1 MTEAT
6 DRTPAQS
13 QRGAVTIEESLNALR
28 RSATATGELLGSISD
43 SRADAPVPGL
53 AWTVAET
60 AAHLVA
66 LLHQSAAFASGAR
79 DGAAE
84 RALLPASG
92 GIGERMALGNARELD
107 RLGERRIP
115 VLRQLLGG
123 AVDEYATVIAG
134 RRGGPVETLLGPE
147 DPADMTAALVG
158 EQLVHGFDLA
168 RAIGQRWTIDPDAAR
183 LTLTGLAPFLPFM
196 VDAEAIRH
204 VRARIEV
211 RITGAPRFT
220 LVLDHGRAAVEP
232 ADGRCDCWIQAEPV
246 PYLLT
251 GYGRVNRWLPLL
263 RRQIRAGGRR
273 PWIAARL
280 PSYLTSVLLKASV
293 SDGSLRAR
301 RVAGLRRC
309 AAGRPRVPPQAG
321 HHRLPAGW
329 AAALFRW

>member
-1 MTEAT
+1 MPAT

-13 QRGAVTIEESLNALR
+13 QLGAVTIQEGLDALR
-28 RSATATGELLGSISD
+28 RAAGATDELLGSISD
-43 SRADAPVPGL
+43 SRGDVPVPGL

-60 AAHLVA
+60 SAHLVA
-66 LLHQSAAFASGAR
+66 LLRQSAAYASGAR

-84 RALLPASG
+84 RAALPPSG
-92 GIGERMALGNARELD
+92 GVGERLALGNARELD

-115 VLRQLLGG
+115 VLRQLLDS

-134 RRGGPVETLLGPE
+134 RRDGGPVETLFGPE
-147 DPADMTAALVG
+147 DPAAMTAALVG

-168 RAIGQRWTIDPDAAR
+168 RAVGRRWPIDPDTAR
-183 LTLTGLAPFLPFM
+183 LTLAGLAPFLPYL

-211 RITGAPRFT
+211 RIVGGPRFA

-232 ADGRCDCWIQAEPV
+232 ADGRCDCWIQAQPV
-246 PYLLT
+246 PYLLI

-273 PWIAARL
+273 RWIAARL
-280 PSYLTSVLLKASV
+280 ASYLTSV
-293 SDGSLRAR
+293 
-301 RVAGLRRC
+301 
-309 AAGRPRVPPQAG
+309 
-321 HHRLPAGW
+321 
-329 AAALFRW
+329 

>member
-1 MTEAT
+1 MPAT

-13 QRGAVTIEESLNALR
+13 QLGTVTIQGGLDALR
-28 RSATATGELLGSISD
+28 QAAAATGELLGSISD
-43 SRADAPVPGL
+43 SRADVPVPGL

-66 LLHQSAAFASGAR
+66 LLRQSAAFASGTR

-84 RALLPASG
+84 RAALPSSG
-92 GIGERMALGNARELD
+92 GIGERLALANARELD

-115 VLRQLLGG
+115 VLRQLLESS
-123 AVDEYATVIAG
+123 VDEYATLIAG
-134 RRGGPVETLLGPE
+134 RRDGTPVETTFGPE
-147 DPADMTAALVG
+147 DPAAMTAALVG

-168 RAIGQRWTIDPDAAR
+168 RAIGRRWTIDPDAAR
-183 LTLTGLAPFLPFM
+183 LTLTGLAPFLPYM

-211 RITGAPRFT
+211 RIVGGPRFT
-220 LVLDHGRAAVEP
+220 LVLDHGKAAVEP
-232 ADGRCDCWIQAEPV
+232 ADGRCDCWIQAQPV

-251 GYGRVNRWLPLL
+251 GYSRVNRWLPLL

-280 PSYLTSVLLKASV
+280 ASYLTSV
-293 SDGSLRAR
+293 
-301 RVAGLRRC
+301 
-309 AAGRPRVPPQAG
+309 
-321 HHRLPAGW
+321 
-329 AAALFRW
+329 

>member
-1 MTEAT
+1 MSAT

-13 QRGAVTIEESLNALR
+13 PLGAVTIQEGLDALR
-28 RSATATGELLGSISD
+28 QAADKTSGLLGSISD
-43 SRADAPVPGL
+43 SRGNAPAPGL

-66 LLHQSAAFASGAR
+66 LLRQSAAFASGAR

-84 RALLPASG
+84 RAALPSSG
-92 GIGERMALGNARELD
+92 GVGERLALGNARELD

-115 VLRQLLGG
+115 VLRQLLESS
-123 AVDEYATVIAG
+123 VDEYATVIAG
-134 RRGGPVETLLGPE
+134 RRDGGLVETLFGPE
-147 DPADMTAALVG
+147 DPATMTAALVG

-168 RAIGQRWTIDPDAAR
+168 RAVGRRWPIDPDAAR
-183 LTLTGLAPFLPFM
+183 LTLTGLVPVLPYM
-196 VDAEAIRH
+196 VDAEAIRD

-211 RITGAPRFT
+211 RIVGGPRFT

-232 ADGRCDCWIQAEPV
+232 ADGRCDCWIQAQPV

-280 PSYLTSVLLKASV
+280 ASYLNSV
-293 SDGSLRAR
+293 
-301 RVAGLRRC
+301 
-309 AAGRPRVPPQAG
+309 
-321 HHRLPAGW
+321 
-329 AAALFRW
+329 

>member
-1 MTEAT
+1 MTIQEGLDAL
-6 DRTPAQS
+6 
-13 QRGAVTIEESLNALR
+13 RGAA
-28 RSATATGELLGSISD
+28 AATGELLGSISE

-66 LLHQSAAFASGAR
+66 LLRQSAAFASGTR

-84 RALLPASG
+84 RAALPASG

-115 VLRQLLGG
+115 VLRQLLDSS
-123 AVDEYATVIAG
+123 VEEYATVIAG
-134 RRGGPVETLLGPE
+134 RRDDAPVETLSGPE
-147 DPADMTAALVG
+147 NPGAMTAALVG

-168 RAIGQRWTIDPDAAR
+168 RAVSQPWTIDPDAAR
-183 LTLTGLAPFLPFM
+183 LTLTGLAPFLPYM
-196 VDAEAIRH
+196 VDAEAIRD

-211 RITGAPRFT
+211 RIVGDPRFT

-232 ADGRCDCWIQAEPV
+232 ADGSCDCWIQAQPV

-251 GYGRVNRWLPLL
+251 GYGRVNRWLPVL

-273 PWIAARL
+273 PWIAGRMS
-280 PSYLTSVLLKASV
+280 SYLTSV
-293 SDGSLRAR
+293 
-301 RVAGLRRC
+301 
-309 AAGRPRVPPQAG
+309 
-321 HHRLPAGW
+321 
-329 AAALFRW
+329 